1 MITIDDII
9 RIAQE
14 HGWSVDIS
22 YGVTRNKTDKCLEF
36 EKYIGSQD
44 FLFSVWMYD
53 NDIGRFVQDV
63 KKYADD
69 FDIDEETSL
78 WIGDDG
84 HGRDGAPYRISD
96 ILKEMQE
103 AKNEMKEL
111 AEAFRS
117 AVLG

>member
-9 RIAQE
+9 RIAEE

-44 FLFSVWMYD
+44 FLFSVWVE
-53 NDIGRFVQDV
+53 NDDITKFVNDV
-63 KKYADD
+63 KEYADD

-78 WIGDDG
+78 WIGNDG

-103 AKNEMKEL
+103 AKDEMEEL
-111 AEAFRS
+111 AEAFRR
-117 AVLG
+117 AVLR